1 VVKQGVIVDNTV
13 LSNFALI
20 GREDI
25 LNKVLKNNFFVTEDV
40 LEELKRGENRGVLPK
55 RDWRWIKIL
64 RIESSQED
72 FLFRLFAAFLGKGE
86 SSCLSIAI
94 SRNLKVLT
102 DDLDARKLAQRR
114 GIPVSGTIGV
124 LVEAVRTGILSVDEG
139 NVMLSNMIAKG
150 YFSPFERLN
159 ELL

>member
-1 VVKQGVIVDNTV
+1 MN
-13 LSNFALI
+13 LL
-20 GREDI
+20 
-25 LNKVLKNNFFVTEDV
+25 
-40 LEELKRGENRGVLPK
+40 K

-124 LVEAVRTGILSVDEG
+124 LVEAVRIGILSVDEG

>member
-1 VVKQGVIVDNTV
+1 MVKEGVIVDNTV

-25 LNKVLKNNFFVTEDV
+25 LSKVLKNNFFITEEV
-40 LEELKRGENRGVLPK
+40 LEELKRGENRGILPR
-55 RDWRWIKIL
+55 RDWRWIEIL
-64 RIESSQED
+64 KIESSQED
-72 FLFRLFAAFLGKGE
+72 FLFRLFTASLGKGE
-86 SSCLSIAI
+86 SSCLSVAI
-94 SRNLKVLT
+94 SRNFKVLT

-124 LVEAVRTGILSVDEG
+124 LVEAVRTGILSLDEG
-139 NVMLSNMIAKG
+139 NAILSKMTAKG
-150 YFSPFERLN
+150 YFSPFETLN